1 MPCQHASEPH
11 ASAGALIVT
20 SSASLSPEGQ
30 QAAAQVV
37 LAPCDGVIAS
47 PKLPTTA
54 SRTGRLLR
62 RPLGLPILG
71 VCAAG
76 TSIPSDGATSDKE
89 RICIS
94 CFCPANARRVCVG
107 SPAVLV
113 QARLNPIRGTKT
125 HCT

>member
-20 SSASLSPEGQ
+20 SSASLASPEGE

-37 LAPCDGVIAS
+37 LAPCEGVNAS

-54 SRTGRLLR
+54 SRAGRLLR

-71 VCAAG
+71 V
-76 TSIPSDGATSDKE
+76 
-89 RICIS
+89 
-94 CFCPANARRVCVG
+94 
-107 SPAVLV
+107 
-113 QARLNPIRGTKT
+113 
-125 HCT
+125 

>member
-1 MPCQHASEPH
+1 MPCEHASEPH

-20 SSASLSPEGQ
+20 SSASLSPEGE

-37 LAPCDGVIAS
+37 LAPCDGVNAS

-107 SPAVLV
+107 SPARLVL
-113 QARLNPIRGTKT
+113 ARLNPIRGTKT